1 MSLKLCAAGI
11 ILSDLELVTTLYQS
25 MPKVPQWQGLIQS
38 LSMIHATTP
47 YGTDSLVT
55 YAFVSSQFREHY
67 WVMLSEK
74 RSSNKKKQQDFALYG
89 EGNSKKNDTCHN
101 CE

>member
-1 MSLKLCAAGI
+1 
-11 ILSDLELVTTLYQS
+11 

-55 YAFVSSQFREHY
+55 YAFVSSQFHEHFR
-67 WVMLSEK
+67 VMMSDK
-74 RSSNKKKQQDFALYG
+74 GSSNKKKPQDVALYG
-89 EGNSKKNDTCHN
+89 EGNLKKNDTCNKCGKKGHRS
-101 CE
+101 EEHTSELQSLRHLV